1 MSLTIKDALYRV
13 AEEVMEKLAFM
24 MSFPETEELTDK
36 NFSQVAAGISFSGV
50 FTGVLVVAVSEQ
62 MLPQLTGNMLGLDD
76 DEESTPEQQ
85 HDALKELINV
95 ICGNL
100 MPAISGKQDVFQIEP
115 PQIIL
120 GNIDEYL
127 KTASPNIPISVT
139 LTMEEGTCHL
149 FLAIETSD
157 AV

>member
-1 MSLTIKDALYRV
+1 MSLQIKDTLYRV
-13 AEEVMEKLAFM
+13 AEEVMEKLAFL
-24 MSFPETEELTDK
+24 MSFPETEEASDA
-36 NFSQVAAGISFSGV
+36 NSRQVAAGISFSGA

-62 MLPQLTGNMLGLDD
+62 MLPQLTGNMLGIDD
-76 DEESTPEQQ
+76 DEESTAEQQ

-100 MPAISGKQDVFQIEP
+100 MPAIAGKQDVFHIEP
-115 PQIIL
+115 PQIIV

-127 KTASPNIPISVT
+127 KVASPGIPISVT

-149 FLAIETSD
+149 FLAIETS
-157 AV
+157 